1 MWWLV
6 GMAWAEPALTGRWVI
21 REDAATLSARHAAA
35 VTATLD
41 ALPWAMRP
49 LARPLI
55 TGTVNNCRT
64 LDVALTPE
72 RLAIGCDG
80 KPALDHVRG
89 DAGGAVPGADG
100 KSYRFSLTVGADA
113 LHIVFD
119 GANGGQ
125 RIRYAAQPDGTL
137 RVTKEIYSGYLP
149 SAVAWTVTY
158 AREPG

>member
-1 MWWLV
+1 
-6 GMAWAEPALTGRWVI
+6 
-21 REDAATLSARHAAA
+21 
-35 VTATLD
+35 
-41 ALPWAMRP
+41 MRP

>member
-55 TGTVNNCRT
+55 TGTVTNCRT
-64 LDVALTPE
+64 LDVALTSE
-72 RLAIGCDG
+72 RLSIACDG
-80 KPALDHVRG
+80 APALDHARG
-89 DAGGAVPGADG
+89 GAGSAVPGADG
-100 KSYRFSLTVGADA
+100 KSYRFSLAVGADA
-113 LHIVFD
+113 LQLGFD
-119 GANGGQ
+119 GENGGQ
-125 RIRYAAQPDGTL
+125 RVRYAPQSDGTL

-149 SAVAWTVTY
+149 SAVTWTVTY
-158 AREPG
+158 AREAG